1 MFKDLHRHFLLFF
14 FHFISFTPYNH
25 IKSSVQF
32 SHQAISTPIGD
43 LCLCYIDQ
51 PIDPHWHIQIQITS
65 LLTRSL
71 TSSHLLFSLSHS
83 LSFSLSF
90 SLLLPISLPLIVCML
105 QSFLNSSFNNSSS
118 PSYLF
123 PPNAFFLPQIHS
135 NPLIPF
141 PNPLLVKKYKSLFFA
156 NAISCA

>member
-25 IKSSVQF
+25 IKSSVQL
-32 SHQAISTPIGD
+32 SHQAISTPIGY

-83 LSFSLSF
+83 LSFSLFLSPSSPFLFPLLTACCSHF
-90 SLLLPISLPLIVCML
+90 SIHPSTTLLPLLIC
-105 QSFLNSSFNNSSS
+105 
-118 PSYLF
+118 F
-123 PPNAFFLPQIHS
+123 PQCLFLPKSTQI
-135 NPLIPF
+135 P
-141 PNPLLVKKYKSLFFA
+141 
-156 NAISCA
+156 